1 MNFGSVDEILN
12 FAIDKEKEAVAFYAK
27 LAKEA
32 TRDALKQT
40 FVSFSKEEGKHVA
53 LLSDIAG
60 NKGKI
65 DAYQFKNIPDL
76 KISDYMV
83 EKEYEEGMPMPE
95 ILKLA
100 MKREEK
106 AVKLYDTLADQT
118 DNADAK
124 KVFKILVQ
132 EEQKHKLAL
141 ESMYDDY
148 LADQDN

>member
-1 MNFGSVDEILN
+1 MEFGSIDEILS
-12 FAIDKEKEAVAFYAK
+12 FAIEKENEAADFYKKHAAEASRASLK
-27 LAKEA
+27 ETLVSFAKE
-32 TRDALKQT
+32 
-40 FVSFSKEEGKHVA
+40 EEKHAA

-60 NKGKI
+60 NKEKI
-65 DAYQFKNIPDL
+65 DSYEFKEITDL

-83 EKEYEEGMPMPE
+83 EMEYEEGMPMPE

-106 AVKLYDTLADQT
+106 AVKLYQTLADQT
-118 DNADAK
+118 DVEDAK
-124 KVFKILVQ
+124 KVFLMLVQ
-132 EEQKHKLAL
+132 EEKKHKLGL

>member
-12 FAIDKEKEAVAFYAK
+12 FAIDREKDAVAFYAS
-27 LAKEA
+27 LAEQA
-32 TRDALKQT
+32 TRGSLKET
-40 FVSFSKEEGKHVA
+40 FESFSKEEEKHVA

-60 NKGKI
+60 NKEKI
-65 DAYQFKNIPDL
+65 DAYQFKTVTDL

-106 AVKLYDTLADQT
+106 AVKLYNTLSEQT
-118 DNADAK
+118 DNTDAK
-124 KVFKILVQ
+124 KVFEILVQ
-132 EEQKHKLAL
+132 EEAKHKLAL
-141 ESMYDDY
+141 ETMYDDY

>member
-12 FAIDKEKEAVAFYAK
+12 FAIDREKEAVEFYAK
-27 LAKEA
+27 LADEA
-32 TRDALKQT
+32 TRESLKET
-40 FVSFSKEEGKHVA
+40 FVSFSNEEQKHVA
-53 LLSDIAG
+53 LLSDISG
-60 NKGKI
+60 NKEKI
-65 DAYQFKNIPDL
+65 DAYEFKKITDL

-83 EKEYEEGMPMPE
+83 DVEYEQGMPMPE

-106 AVKLYDTLADQT
+106 AVKLYTTLSDQT

-124 KVFKILVQ
+124 KVFQILVQ
-132 EEQKHKLAL
+132 EEAKHKLAL

>member
-12 FAIDKEKEAVAFYAK
+12 FAIDREKEAVEFYSS

-32 TRDALKQT
+32 TRASLKKT
-40 FVSFSKEEGKHVA
+40 FEDFAQEEEKHVS
-53 LLSDIAG
+53 LLSDISG
-60 NKGKI
+60 NKEKI
-65 DAYQFKNIPDL
+65 DAYEFKPVTDL

-83 EKEYEEGMPMPE
+83 EIEYKPGMSMPD
-95 ILKLA
+95 ILKIA

-106 AVKLYDTLADQT
+106 AVKLYSTMAEQS
-118 DNADAK
+118 DNAEVK
-124 KVFKILVQ
+124 KVFEILVQ
-132 EEQKHKLAL
+132 EESKHKLGL

>member
-1 MNFGSVDEILN
+1 MNFGSVDEILT
-12 FAIDKEKEAVAFYAK
+12 FAIDREKEAVEFYAS

-32 TRDALKQT
+32 TRDSLKQT
-40 FVSFSKEEGKHVA
+40 FESFSKEEQKHVD
-53 LLSDIAG
+53 LLSDISG
-60 NKGKI
+60 NKEKI
-65 DAYQFKNIPDL
+65 DAYEFKTVTDL

-83 EKEYEEGMPMPE
+83 ETEYEEGMPMPE

-106 AVKLYDTLADQT
+106 AVKLYTTLSEQT

-124 KVFKILVQ
+124 KVFQILVQ
-132 EEQKHKLAL
+132 EEAKHKLAL
-141 ESMYDDY
+141 ETMYDDY